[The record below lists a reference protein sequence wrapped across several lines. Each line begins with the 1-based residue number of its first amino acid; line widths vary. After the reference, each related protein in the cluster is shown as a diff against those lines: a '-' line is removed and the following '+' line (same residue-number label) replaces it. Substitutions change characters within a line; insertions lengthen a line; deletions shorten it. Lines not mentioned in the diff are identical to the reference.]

1 MIALLF
7 MLLPDFNGKFRVKS
21 RIIITN
27 ISECYLEGRMQ
38 QDLMVTKRD
47 GRQEQLDL
55 EKIHKVVI
63 WAAEGLSGAI
73 ETLVVE

>member
-1 MIALLF
+1 
-7 MLLPDFNGKFRVKS
+7 
-21 RIIITN
+21 
-27 ISECYLEGRMQ
+27 MQ

-63 WAAEGLSGAI
+63 WAAEGLNAVSPS
-73 ETLVVE
+73 EVELKSSLTVLRGYENLRYPRDFD